1 MKLNDKINKAMG
13 TKEAYF
19 KSISQICDF
28 ISVVS
33 AIFLLISAAG
43 GVVFVMIPAAIIT
56 AIGVII
62 SAITYFIS
70 KRYEKAN
77 K

>member
-1 MKLNDKINKAMG
+1 MG

-33 AIFLLISAAG
+33 AILLLISAAG
-43 GVVFVMIPAAIIT
+43 GVVFVMVPAAVIT

-62 SAITYFIS
+62 STAAYLIYR
-70 KRYEKAN
+70 RYEKGG

>member
-1 MKLNDKINKAMG
+1 MG

-19 KSISQICDF
+19 KSISQKCDF
-28 ISVVS
+28 ISLVT
-33 AIFLLISAAG
+33 AILLLMSAAG
-43 GVVFVMIPAAIIT
+43 GVVFVMVPAAVIT

-62 SAITYFIS
+62 SAIAYFIS